1 MDREAVVMTRDDLLM
16 LAITRESKA
25 IVEEFDRHE
34 ECRGAAK
41 RRRPPLPRSEFDQ
54 CVAEANVK
62 LGEELANALLMR
74 AAGRFGWPIPA
85 KHRAR
90 VAALL
95 GFALLP
101 TDEEKAV
108 AG

>member
-41 RRRPPLPRSEFDQ
+41 RRRPPLR
-54 CVAEANVK
+54 VAEANVK

-74 AAGRFGWPIPA
+74 AAGRFGRPIPA